1 METHFYHFENKRI
14 DSFEYIFYLP
24 EEVKRQDSIPLLL
37 FLHGAG
43 ERAPD
48 FKWMYNNGFPKYLE
62 AGEQF
67 PCAILCP
74 QCPTPYTWNH
84 LTVEVKELVDYI
96 VKENGIDPTRISVTG
111 LSMGGYGTWE
121 MVCSYPDFFSA
132 AAPICGGG
140 MGWRLYFGNVKTPIW
155 AFHGSDDPVVPLS
168 ASLDMYN
175 SLKRKGE
182 KLRLDIYHGEE
193 HEIWDSVYHTTK
205 VIEWLT
211 AKEPKAFGIF

>member
-1 METHFYHFENKRI
+1 MNTEFYYYEKKRI
-14 DSFEYIFYLP
+14 SEIEYILYIP
-24 EEVKRQDSIPLLL
+24 EELKGKEDIPLLL

-62 AGEQF
+62 RGEEF

-74 QCPTPYTWNH
+74 QCPRPLTWNH
-84 LTVEVKELVDYI
+84 LTVEVKELVDY
-96 VKENGIDPTRISVTG
+96 VVQNNSIDPDRISVTG
-111 LSMGGYGTWE
+111 ISMGGFGVFE
-121 MVCSYPDFFSA
+121 MILCYPDFFSA

-140 MGWRLYFGNVKTPIW
+140 MGWRLYYSGTQTPIW
-155 AFHGSDDPVVPLS
+155 AFHGSDDPVVPVTK
-168 ASLDMYN
+168 SLEMCDAM
-175 SLKRKGE
+175 KRKGE

-211 AKEPKAFGIF
+211 NSRRVKKEV